1 MATRVV
7 YNVRLNAA
15 GNSLSKTRAITFD
28 PTEEAT
34 HETLLTCRRRGLPI
48 LFPQLQLRCRTKV
61 KSFKDQDHIDY
72 GLQDVA
78 EAQTYTLELDLSEN
92 LIQEMDPFSEYL
104 LWNSD
109 DVVAEMF
116 HQSDKQTFGLD
127 RSSESERTMQLQF
140 QSAER
145 EDTSLRYDYL
155 PDRPESQT
163 ATEGNICESYIQN
176 ELIAC
181 LHDKCTLQVEYGS

>member
-1 MATRVV
+1 VV
-7 YNVRLNAA
+7 IFVFP
-15 GNSLSKTRAITFD
+15 LS
-28 PTEEAT
+28 
-34 HETLLTCRRRGLPI
+34 
-48 LFPQLQLRCRTKV
+48 
-61 KSFKDQDHIDY
+61 
-72 GLQDVA
+72 
-78 EAQTYTLELDLSEN
+78 
-92 LIQEMDPFSEYL
+92 
-104 LWNSD
+104 SD

-163 ATEGNICESYIQN
+163 ATEGHISESYIQN
-176 ELIAC
+176 ESGCHLSRNVTWDARQDLSSSEQQSSSTDTSLIGDDVRLAI
-181 LHDKCTLQVEYGS
+181 LDNRLPSSYGPFKGLYQEIPAFF